1 MDISVIL
8 SQNYRIIS
16 HEEWQQASFTHR
28 ESEIVF
34 LCDPQDNL
42 IGAVASDN
50 RNRIIPV
57 GLIFVE
63 DLERYIAQNKW
74 EEFSL
79 WFCKNKQNQLLGWAD
94 RESIYRFLYLRG
106 KKQNDFYQALLSS
119 FPHQLTVVDHESG
132 ICFANQT
139 LQDLDE
145 SKLEWIEQKVNK
157 VYGEASCNGASA
169 GALQVY
175 WDAEQIEELPMNL
188 ANYSNMFIDL
198 KAVFE
203 SSYDVIFVTDG
214 EGKTLRVSSACKKF
228 FGYDAEYFIGK
239 SIYELEKKGTFKPS
253 ITRLVLESK
262 EKVQEIQITS
272 TGRRLMVL
280 GTPVK
285 DKNGKIIRVVN
296 VSRDITQESQLKS
309 ELEVIRA
316 LMEGYKRELK
326 QLKQMAM
333 RDDSF
338 IFKSEKMENA
348 VTLASKVAEVDSTV
362 LILGESGV
370 GKELIASYIH
380 QNSHRRDKPF
390 IKLNCG
396 AIPENLL
403 ESELFGYEKGAFT
416 GASKDGKKGTFELAN
431 EGTLFLDEIGEIPLP
446 LQVKLLRVLQEN
458 ELVRLGGT
466 KPIKLNVR
474 IIAATNRNL
483 QEETKK
489 GNFREDLYYRLNV
502 VPVYIPPLRERK
514 EDILPLTLFFIE
526 KYNEKYK
533 KNKVFSQ
540 EVLEFLQA
548 YNWEGNVR
556 ELQNIVERLVVI
568 TDQNLVE
575 KKHLPEMMLN
585 SQNAQSRITVSD
597 VMPLKEA
604 VNILERKLLL
614 LAKKKYGTTTEM
626 ARVLGV
632 DQSTISR
639 KITKFMQ

>member
-1 MDISVIL
+1 MEISVIL
-8 SQNYRIIS
+8 CRNYRIIS
-16 HEEWQQASFTHR
+16 HEEWQQASFDNKG
-28 ESEIVF
+28 SEIVF
-34 LCDPQDNL
+34 LCDSHDNL
-42 IGAVASDN
+42 IGAVLTEN

-57 GLIFVE
+57 GLMFVE
-63 DLERYIAQNKW
+63 DMEHHIAENKW
-74 EEFSL
+74 EEFSY
-79 WFCKNKQNQLLGWAD
+79 WVCKNKQNQYLGWAD
-94 RESIYRFLYLRG
+94 RESIYRFLYQRS
-106 KKQNDFYQALLSS
+106 KKRNDFYQALLSS
-119 FPHQLTVVDHESG
+119 FPHQLTVIDHESR
-132 ICFANQT
+132 ICFANQA
-139 LQDLDE
+139 LHDLDE
-145 SKLEWIEQKVNK
+145 HNPEKKVNK
-157 VYGEASCNGASA
+157 VYEEASLNRTPSSDI
-169 GALQVY
+169 QVY
-175 WDAEQIEELPMNL
+175 WDAEEIEELPMNL

-228 FGYDAEYFIGK
+228 FGYDAEHFIGK

-262 EKVQEIQITS
+262 EKVQEIQTTK

-285 DKNGKIIRVVN
+285 DKNGNIIRVVN

-326 QLKQMAM
+326 QLKQLTM

-370 GKELIASYIH
+370 GKELVASYIH
-380 QNSHRRDKPF
+380 QNSHRKDKPF

-431 EGTLFLDEIGEIPLP
+431 EGTLFLDEIGEIPLS
-446 LQVKLLRVLQEN
+446 LQVKLLRVIQEN

-466 KPIKLNVR
+466 KPIKLYVR

-502 VPVYIPPLRERK
+502 VPVFIPPLRERI
-514 EDILPLTLFFIE
+514 EDILPLTLFFID
-526 KYNEKYK
+526 KFNEKYK
-533 KNKVFSQ
+533 KNKIFSQ
-540 EVLEFLQA
+540 EVMEFLQT
-548 YNWEGNVR
+548 YKWEGNVR
-556 ELQNIVERLVVI
+556 ELQNIVERLIVI
-568 TDQNLVE
+568 TDQNLIE
-575 KKHLPEMMLN
+575 KIHLPEVMIN
-585 SQNAQSRITVSD
+585 SQNSLSRITVSD

-604 VNILERKLLL
+604 VSILERKLLM

-626 ARVLGV
+626 AKVLGV